1 MLDIHGILSISPETA
16 HAFQELAVEL
26 LTQRTVAKNFLGNS
40 SPKSTSE
47 NVVKCFIKHTTKMAF
62 QIFTVLVFI
71 YIYILRLTFMIC
83 PESNSDKTKWQL
95 LQVIFVPD

>member
-1 MLDIHGILSISPETA
+1 MLDIHGTLSISPETV

-26 LTQRTVAKNFLGNS
+26 LTQRTVAKNFLRNS

-47 NVVKCFIKHTTKMAF
+47 NVVKCFIKHTTKMTF

-71 YIYILRLTFMIC
+71 YIFLRLTFMFC
-83 PESNSDKTKWQL
+83 PESNSDKTKRQL
-95 LQVIFVPD
+95 LQVI